1 MRQRLEERDPAGVRP
16 GRRVLPVESPRRV
29 VRLGH
34 PRRAQPL
41 GVAARRRRRR
51 KLSLAAS
58 TARSMSR
65 ASRRADCVARSG
77 GTNFSGF
84 FASPVVREEE
94 VFTAVASFLFGRRNC
109 GPCDAAPRSSAA
121 SSAARRGASA
131 RGAERPRGGLGARG
145 GAAKRRRASIVHH
158 ASRDAREELALEALG
173 VFAAGD
179 DERSSRRVHHLVH
192 RRLRGRG
199 LPEQRRL
206 RRLRVPRPALV
217 RAAERRRAAARERAA
232 RRRARR
238 RRVPRSSV
246 ARDAREDAS
255 SRAAASHS
263 EPSPTPSAPRRRRLP
278 IAARKT
284 RRAADGETGRPPPP
298 PPPPPRRRTT
308 FPSRSRSRAPR
319 GPARTSSTASSSPR
333 SANANAS
340 NASNASSLGGTT
352 SAAPSASSI
361 PPGGDGPRP
370 RGAPK
375 RDPSGSGS
383 VPGVPAA
390 PPRPNA
396 ANDAEPG
403 GRRGARRSRRGS
415 PKPTGLFPPR
425 SSRGG
430 ASGSAGPERGQRRDG
445 REAEGGGRSLGAPS
459 RRRRVSVRFRRRR
472 GGRAPGRLSPRGR
485 GGARRRRRV
494 RPSGRRRRRLSRDA
508 PRCVSSDGPRRAR
521 AARARRGR
529 RASRAPRHRAGARR
543 GGALGGRG
551 DERVVEALEG
561 VRGVAVPASAHG
573 ERGAREA
580 EGVALGAIVG
590 AKARAARLGRVVHR
604 EQDVEGAARQATR
617 RGGVP
622 RDGVG
627 RVLADAVRAERAL
640 RERLEPTPERQSA
653 LGRVRARRS
662 LGRHRRARRVL
673 APARGGGAVRARAAR
688 RRLPQWDGSPRTRD
702 GGREGPVPCAS
713 TFETLPHTR
722 VSSDE
727 SSAPAP
733 GAGPGLGRRRPD
745 APRTRRR
752 ARHAAR
758 ADSLPRCSRPRPRTP
773 PRESRRRR
781 RPVRARDC
789 RRSARRGRDG

>member
-1 MRQRLEERDPAGVRP
+1 
-16 GRRVLPVESPRRV
+16 
-29 VRLGH
+29 
-34 PRRAQPL
+34 
-41 GVAARRRRRR
+41 
-51 KLSLAAS
+51 
-58 TARSMSR
+58 MSR
-65 ASRRADCVARSG
+65 APATRRLRRGSA

-121 SSAARRGASA
+121 SSARAAPRRLREGRDAPAVASA
-131 RGAERPRGGLGARG
+131 L
-145 GAAKRRRASIVHH
+145 AAGRRRRRRASIVHH

-238 RRVPRSSV
+238 RRVPPERRPRR
-246 ARDAREDAS
+246 ARDAS

-278 IAARKT
+278 SPPEKKLAEPPTRNGRSPSPSSSSSSPEDDVSIAESISSAARSGT
-284 RRAADGETGRPPPP
+284 N
-298 PPPPPRRRTT
+298 
-308 FPSRSRSRAPR
+308 
-319 GPARTSSTASSSPR
+319 TSSTASSSPR

-361 PPGGDGPRP
+361 PPGGGSRALAARRRETRPVPVPSRGSPPRLLVRTP
-370 RGAPK
+370 RTTPSRARRRGAPVAK
-375 RDPSGSGS
+375 GIAEADGS
-383 VPGVPAA
+383 VSFAFARAGAA
-390 PPRPNA
+390 GLPDPNA
-396 ANDAEPG
+396 GSVAM
-403 GRRGARRSRRGS
+403 GARRRAAVARSARLRAAVAS
-415 PKPTGLFPPR
+415 PFD
-425 SSRGG
+425 SDAAGG
-430 ASGSAGPERGQRRDG
+430 
-445 REAEGGGRSLGAPS
+445 
-459 RRRRVSVRFRRRR
+459 F
-472 GGRAPGRLSPRGR
+472 APGRLSPRGR

-508 PRCVSSDGPRRAR
+508 PRCVSSDGPGE
-521 AARARRGR
+521 RGR
-529 RASRAPRHRAGARR
+529 RALAGVAERAGRLVIARGR
-543 GGALGGRG
+543 GGEALSAGRG

-604 EQDVEGAARQATR
+604 KQDVEGAARRATR

-673 APARGGGAVRARAAR
+673 APARGAGPCARARPAA
-688 RRLPQWDGSPRTRD
+688 PPAVGWEP
-702 GGREGPVPCAS
+702 P
-713 TFETLPHTR
+713 
-722 VSSDE
+722 DE
-727 SSAPAP
+727 
-733 GAGPGLGRRRPD
+733 GRR
-745 APRTRRR
+745 AGGTRALRV
-752 ARHAAR
+752 
-758 ADSLPRCSRPRPRTP
+758 D
-773 PRESRRRR
+773 
-781 RPVRARDC
+781 V
-789 RRSARRGRDG
+789 